1 MTTSDVLRE
10 RPIERASD
18 RIDEQC
24 QFTQVRHVAVAALVE
39 MRCAHTMM
47 HATRA
52 IACQSSFPHRTCSEP
67 QPFSMP
73 ANASRE
79 CSPNA

>member
-24 QFTQVRHVAVAALVE
+24 QFTQVRHVAMAALVE
-39 MRCAHTMM
+39 MRRAHNMM
-47 HATRA
+47 HSNAGYCAPIVISAQDLQRA
-52 IACQSSFPHRTCSEP
+52 A
-67 QPFSMP
+67 
-73 ANASRE
+73 ALLNASE
-79 CSPNA
+79 CVARMQS